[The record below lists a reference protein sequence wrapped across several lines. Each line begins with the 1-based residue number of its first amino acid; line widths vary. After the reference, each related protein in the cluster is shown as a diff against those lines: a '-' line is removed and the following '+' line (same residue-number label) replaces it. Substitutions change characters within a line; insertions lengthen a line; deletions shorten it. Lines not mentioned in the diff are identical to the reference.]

1 MAYIALK
8 FFIFFFSWKYSE
20 TFWSYLGPY
29 VRKFVI
35 SLVAFCLTCS
45 VVFLRNYSYYVYSA
59 AMFVLPLF
67 FSFFNSMC
75 FQYVSF
81 TFLENIKQF
90 FLKFSCFILL
100 LDTWISFEWF
110 CYALDSLIELLF
122 GFIDGRPLTP
132 PHLPAASGWAD
143 LFLWRSGT

>member
-8 FFIFFFSWKYSE
+8 FFIFFFFLEIQWNLLIIFRSLCQEICYIFSCIL
-20 TFWSYLGPY
+20 SYLFCCLSEKLFLLCLFCSY
-29 VRKFVI
+29 V
-35 SLVAFCLTCS
+35 CLTS
-45 VVFLRNYSYYVYSA
+45 
-59 AMFVLPLF
+59 F